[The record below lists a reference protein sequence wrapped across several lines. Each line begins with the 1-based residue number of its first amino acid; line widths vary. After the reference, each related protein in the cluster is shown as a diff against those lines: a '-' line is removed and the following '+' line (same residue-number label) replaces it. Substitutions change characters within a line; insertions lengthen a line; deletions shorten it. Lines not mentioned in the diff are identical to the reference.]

1 MTKKEGLARKFK
13 VIFKNP
19 MIFAPINAKKISFD
33 LSNKTEISKKNK
45 SLKASKKQIKLSET
59 STLKE
64 TQIELKKNKFSKK
77 KNF

>member
-1 MTKKEGLARKFK
+1 MTKKVLARKFK

-19 MIFAPINAKKISFD
+19 MIFRAYKCQKKISFD
-33 LSNKTEISKKNK
+33 LSNKTEIPKKNK